1 MSKKETAQKE
11 TVQKEEPKEQAKAPQ
26 EQAPLALLNL
36 LARGVSMK
44 DAKAK
49 LGID

>member
-1 MSKKETAQKE
+1 MSKKEAVQKE
-11 TVQKEEPKEQAKAPQ
+11 TVKKDPEVKAPQ

-44 DAKAK
+44 DAKAN